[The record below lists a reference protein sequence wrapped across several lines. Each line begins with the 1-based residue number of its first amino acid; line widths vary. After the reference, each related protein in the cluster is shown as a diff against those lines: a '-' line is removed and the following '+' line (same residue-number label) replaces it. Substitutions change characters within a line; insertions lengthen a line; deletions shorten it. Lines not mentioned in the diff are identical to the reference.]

1 LREAKRKRP
10 ERSPGRSW
18 LSPSRRRSISTDGL
32 FSAASPCR
40 RSRRPMCCS
49 RCNPRCNIGAAR
61 VDIGKVAFK
70 LRPAS
75 ASDPQM
81 NSPGG
86 RREAQAAII
95 WNRGSCAPTERSVEG
110 FSRLRRRAKRALDR
124 PFGRR
129 VPVTVPNNGG
139 PRPWRLFPE
148 SLCDSNCESD
158 ALDRDDGG

>member
-1 LREAKRKRP
+1 
-10 ERSPGRSW
+10 
-18 LSPSRRRSISTDGL
+18 
-32 FSAASPCR
+32 
-40 RSRRPMCCS
+40 M
-49 RCNPRCNIGAAR
+49 
-61 VDIGKVAFK
+61 
-70 LRPAS
+70 
-75 ASDPQM
+75 SDALEHRTPQM

-95 WNRGSCAPTERSVEG
+95 WNRGSCAPTERSVKG

-139 PRPWRLFPE
+139 PWPWRLFPE

-158 ALDRDDGG
+158 TLSGDRHSSSKANRARACDVEPPSRPSYVAATLANPEDREFIRVLIGGDQKPAIRGDTEMPRVSTHDV